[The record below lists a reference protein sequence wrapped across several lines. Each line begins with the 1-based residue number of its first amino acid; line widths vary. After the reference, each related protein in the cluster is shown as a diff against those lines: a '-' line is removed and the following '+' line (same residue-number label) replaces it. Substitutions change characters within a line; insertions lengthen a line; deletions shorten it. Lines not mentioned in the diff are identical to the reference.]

1 MDAVA
6 PSWYP
11 DPQRDGMLRWWDGT
25 RWTEH
30 VQPARA
36 PGKPVFGQEVT
47 GGIGPV
53 TWYGPNEPMTHAYP
67 PVTDERYAG
76 SPLAALLAEH
86 SRSEGGDVQVAGEHQ
101 AALEAVYQLRA
112 KGGVLG
118 ALAGIGEQLLVDAVS
133 DALPAKARP
142 AVATPGPDGIAPYG
156 ASSRVA
162 WSPSGPVPAQDSGL
176 VHPRPAVESASPQVE
191 SPSPRAESPWTRPD
205 AAQAGYQAASVAV
218 RGAATVVGML
228 GLISSLG
235 AAVLVMLIG
244 VVIAFVGPTGDGPG
258 WLIWMFPLIG
268 AVGVVLTATRLASR
282 VRASRA

>member
-36 PGKPVFGQEVT
+36 AGKPVFGQEVT

-53 TWYGPNEPMTHAYP
+53 TWYGPNEQMTHAYP

-133 DALPAKARP
+133 DALPAGARP

-156 ASSRVA
+156 ASNTVV
-162 WSPSGPVPAQDSGL
+162 WSPSGPAPAQDSGL
-176 VHPRPAVESASPQVE
+176 GHPRPAVES
-191 SPSPRAESPWTRPD
+191 PSTQAESPWTRSD

-244 VVIAFVGPTGDGPG
+244 VVIAFGGSTGDGPD

-268 AVGVVLTATRLASR
+268 AVGVVLTATRLASG
-282 VRASRA
+282 VRASRTSRGS